1 MSPAPS
7 EAAAAPGRLARL
19 VFFADLAG
27 TFLFAL
33 QGALLAVRA
42 DLDPVGM
49 LVLAFSTALV
59 GGLIRDVLIGALPP
73 IALKDWR
80 LASTA
85 FLAAAIVFLLGSHA
99 LRLPML
105 PIIVLDAAALGLFA
119 VAGTIKAHGAGL
131 NPLAAALLGTV
142 TGVGGGV
149 VRDILLAR
157 VPLILHSEIYATAAF
172 AGAVLVVAG
181 LRRGLA
187 LVPVALAGGLLC
199 FTIRLLA
206 VWQGWNLPRM
216 PY

>member
-1 MSPAPS
+1 MATTP
-7 EAAAAPGRLARL
+7 LLRL

-33 QGALLAVRA
+33 QGALIAVRA
-42 DLDPVGM
+42 GLDPVGM

-73 IALKDWR
+73 VAIKDWR

-85 FLAAAIVFLLGSHA
+85 FLAAALVYLFGSHA

-119 VAGTIKAHGAGL
+119 VAGTIKAHGAGV
-131 NPLAAALLGTV
+131 NGLAAALLGTV

-149 VRDILLAR
+149 VRDMLLAR

-172 AGAVLVVAG
+172 AGAVLVVIG
-181 LRRGLA
+181 LRLRLPLA
-187 LVPVALAGGLLC
+187 LVALAGGALC
-199 FTIRLLA
+199 FVIRLLA
-206 VWQGWNLPRM
+206 VWQGWSLPKV